1 MGIKSG
7 LAALYRHEREVE
19 AQFIETIS
27 DEEKAKTG
35 TSKNYSPK
43 DIFAHIA
50 YWNAMMA
57 GTLDRAVQ
65 GETPEPYGDID
76 EANAEKYKL
85 SKDLSWSEVLDHLD
99 QVTLSLVRAFKALPN
114 KDLLDPARFPWQ
126 RGQSLWRSV
135 VYVTYYHTMRHLAEL
150 YVARG
155 DIESGHNAQKHAAKL
170 QMALDD
176 SQGWQ
181 ASIHYNLACYYS
193 VAGDRAGVIEELKQ
207 AFSLSPDLISWSKHD
222 SDLESMKDDPGYIN
236 LVAVD

>member
-19 AQFIETIS
+19 SRFVATLS
-27 DEEKAKTG
+27 DEEKARTG
-35 TSKNYSPK
+35 TTKNYSPK

-57 GTLDRAVQ
+57 GTLEKAVR
-65 GETPEPYGDID
+65 GETPEPYGEVD
-76 EANAEKYKL
+76 EANAENYKL

-99 QVTLSLVRAFKALPN
+99 RVTLSLMRALKALSS
-114 KDLLDPARFPWQ
+114 KALLDPARFPWQ

-135 VYVTYYHTMRHLAEL
+135 VYVTYYHSMRHLAEL

-155 DIESGHNAQKHAAKL
+155 DIESGHNVQKQAAKL
-170 QMALDD
+170 QMELDD

-181 ASIHYNLACYYS
+181 ASTHYNLACYFA
-193 VAGDRAGVIEELKQ
+193 VAGDGAGAIEELKQ
-207 AFSLSPDLISWSKHD
+207 AFSLSPDLISWSKND
-222 SDLESMKDDPGYIN
+222 SDLELIKDDPGYLS
-236 LVAVD
+236 LVSVD